1 MLKKSSVK
9 WKKVMSHRNANQWSI
24 VQGKIPPLQRREEEI
39 TCGGSESAEQAEGRD
54 PRGPL
59 FSLT

>member
-1 MLKKSSVK
+1 
-9 WKKVMSHRNANQWSI
+9 MSHRNANQWSI